1 MVSDFYT
8 PQYFDPVK
16 SSGVRYS
23 FSGQVRGPRE
33 VLDGGY
39 LSWFDP
45 ETRHLFQLQV
55 DGKTKT
61 IADKGEIPFAV
72 ESLRAFSD
80 RVSADRR
87 NAVIKGGS
95 RAGLRLKPATGSS
108 KTTRMEQRN
117 ITVVNHTRFGQ
128 ATN

>member
-23 FSGQVRGPRE
+23 YFGAGLRGPRE

-45 ETRHLFQLQV
+45 QTRHLFQLEV
-55 DGKTKT
+55 DGKKKS
-61 IADKGEIPFAV
+61 IADRGEVPF
-72 ESLRAFSD
+72 
-80 RVSADRR
+80 
-87 NAVIKGGS
+87 GS
-95 RAGLRLKPATGSS
+95 RKPPRLFRQRFDPSTAT
-108 KTTRMEQRN
+108 R
-117 ITVVNHTRFGQ
+117 
-128 ATN
+128 